1 MKSQCFVFSTR
12 RWGVNTTIRA
22 RGSVVYDRNVG
33 RGAVGPPSR
42 YSRRV
47 VANVDRLRR
56 AKGLT
61 VGELLSRAGMTKSYY
76 QSRAG
81 FSLPYNTNDIEALA
95 SALGVSPEEVASPE
109 TAPRVEMR
117 VPAGPLGARVRRLIQ
132 SQVSG
137 EDDLL
142 AHLEGI
148 DPAAAESARA
158 LAAAVGGT
166 VVLDEEVLRLITQW
180 ADVPTE
186 YLTDYTD
193 DAVTDRTEAELELRD
208 AMRDA
213 GASSIQFRAL
223 GEMSPDALRA
233 IARSLQSRP
242 PTA

>member
-1 MKSQCFVFSTR
+1 M
-12 RWGVNTTIRA
+12 
-22 RGSVVYDRNVG
+22 G

-47 VANVDRLRR
+47 VANVDRLRQ

-95 SALGVSPEEVASPE
+95 AALGVSPEEVANPE
-109 TAPRVEMR
+109 SAPRIEMR
-117 VPAGPLGARVRRLIQ
+117 VPASPLAERVRRLVD
-132 SQVSG
+132 SQAVS
-137 EDDLL
+137 ESDLMD
-142 AHLEGI
+142 HLDEV

-158 LAAAVGGT
+158 LLAAVTNT

-208 AMRDA
+208 AMREA

-233 IARSLQSRP
+233 IARSLRSRP
-242 PTA
+242 PAT

>member
-1 MKSQCFVFSTR
+1 M
-12 RWGVNTTIRA
+12 
-22 RGSVVYDRNVG
+22 
-33 RGAVGPPSR
+33 
-42 YSRRV
+42 
-47 VANVDRLRR
+47 DRLRQ

-95 SALGVSPEEVASPE
+95 AALGVSPEEVANPE
-109 TAPRVEMR
+109 SAPRIEMR
-117 VPAGPLGARVRRLIQ
+117 VPASPLAERVRRLVD
-132 SQVSG
+132 SQAVS
-137 EDDLL
+137 ESDLMD
-142 AHLEGI
+142 HLDEV

-158 LAAAVGGT
+158 LLAAVTNT

-193 DAVTDRTEAELELRD
+193 DAVTDCTEAELELRD
-208 AMRDA
+208 AMREA

-233 IARSLQSRP
+233 IARSLRSRP
-242 PTA
+242 PAT

>member
-1 MKSQCFVFSTR
+1 M
-12 RWGVNTTIRA
+12 
-22 RGSVVYDRNVG
+22 G

-47 VANVDRLRR
+47 VANVDRLRQ

-95 SALGVSPEEVASPE
+95 AALGVSPEEVANPE
-109 TAPRVEMR
+109 SAPRIEMR
-117 VPAGPLGARVRRLIQ
+117 VPASPLAERVRRLVD
-132 SQVSG
+132 SQAVS
-137 EDDLL
+137 ESDLID
-142 AHLEGI
+142 HLDEV

-158 LAAAVGGT
+158 LLAAVTNT

-208 AMRDA
+208 AMREA

-233 IARSLQSRP
+233 IARSLRSRP
-242 PTA
+242 PAT

>member
-1 MKSQCFVFSTR
+1 M
-12 RWGVNTTIRA
+12 
-22 RGSVVYDRNVG
+22 G

-56 AKGLT
+56 DKGLT

-95 SALGVSPEEVASPE
+95 AALGVTPEEVASPE
-109 TAPRVEMR
+109 TTARSEMR
-117 VPAGPLGARVRRLIQ
+117 VAAAPLAARVRRLVQ
-132 SQVSG
+132 SQAAA

-142 AHLEGI
+142 EHLADV
-148 DPAAAESARA
+148 DPLLADNARA
-158 LAAAVGGT
+158 LLDAVSHT
-166 VVLDEEVLRLITQW
+166 VVLDEEVLPLIAHW

-193 DAVTDRTEAELELRD
+193 ATVTDRTDAQLELRD
-208 AMRDA
+208 AMRAA
-213 GASSIQFRAL
+213 GASSIRFRAL

-233 IARSLQSRP
+233 IAHSLRSGP
-242 PTA
+242 DDT

>member
-1 MKSQCFVFSTR
+1 MAE
-12 RWGVNTTIRA
+12 G
-22 RGSVVYDRNVG
+22 VYDRNVG

-47 VANVDRLRR
+47 VANVDRLRQ

-95 SALGVSPEEVASPE
+95 AALGVSPEEVANPE
-109 TAPRVEMR
+109 SAPRIEMR
-117 VPAGPLGARVRRLIQ
+117 VPASPLAERVRRLVD
-132 SQVSG
+132 SQAVS
-137 EDDLL
+137 ESDLMD
-142 AHLEGI
+142 HLDEV

-158 LAAAVGGT
+158 LLAAVTNT

-208 AMRDA
+208 AMREA

-233 IARSLQSRP
+233 IARSLRSRP
-242 PTA
+242 PAT

>member
-1 MKSQCFVFSTR
+1 M
-12 RWGVNTTIRA
+12 
-22 RGSVVYDRNVG
+22 
-33 RGAVGPPSR
+33 
-42 YSRRV
+42 
-47 VANVDRLRR
+47 VANVDRLRQ

-95 SALGVSPEEVASPE
+95 AALGVSPEEVANPE
-109 TAPRVEMR
+109 SAPRIEMR
-117 VPAGPLGARVRRLIQ
+117 VPASPLAERVRRLVD
-132 SQVSG
+132 SQAVS
-137 EDDLL
+137 ESDLID
-142 AHLEGI
+142 HLDEV

-158 LAAAVGGT
+158 LLAAVTNT

-208 AMRDA
+208 AMREA

-233 IARSLQSRP
+233 IARSLRSRP
-242 PTA
+242 PAT

>member
-1 MKSQCFVFSTR
+1 M
-12 RWGVNTTIRA
+12 
-22 RGSVVYDRNVG
+22 
-33 RGAVGPPSR
+33 
-42 YSRRV
+42 
-47 VANVDRLRR
+47 DRLRQ

-95 SALGVSPEEVASPE
+95 AALGVSPEEVANPE
-109 TAPRVEMR
+109 SAPRIEMR
-117 VPAGPLGARVRRLIQ
+117 VPASPLAERVRRLVD
-132 SQVSG
+132 SQAVS
-137 EDDLL
+137 ESDLMD
-142 AHLEGI
+142 HLDEV

-158 LAAAVGGT
+158 LLAAVTNT

-208 AMRDA
+208 AMREA

-233 IARSLQSRP
+233 IARSLRSRP
-242 PTA
+242 PAT